1 MPNLI
6 IGSRGSKLALW
17 QSNWVKDRLEEV
29 YEGLVVSIEIVKTTG
44 DKLTEASLSQIG
56 GKGVFT
62 KEIEDALLE
71 HRVDLAV
78 HSLKDLPTTLP
89 DGLHIAAI
97 TEREDVRDALVVS
110 EDLRK
115 YIINSIEDLPRNAR
129 VGTSSLRR
137 ASQLRHAR
145 PDLEILELRGNVDTR
160 LRKLYEGEYDAII
173 LASAGLKR
181 LGFQHAIA
189 SYLSTMEMLT
199 AVGQGAL
206 GIETRVDDQ
215 RVNVLL
221 EVLNHQP
228 TRYAAE
234 AERAVLRSLGG
245 GCAVPIAAHAQFK
258 KNRISQRLVVEAL
271 VADVEG
277 RNMIRRQIA
286 GHAQDAEQLGYKLAQ
301 MLIDAGARDL
311 LPRLGGDQTS
321 GPDKTDDGDSAA
333 APVEPPPAI
342 VESSETEPVTKTENG
357 AAPRSAALSLVKP
370 FEAGQVIETKI
381 GAPSVA
387 PPAPVIVEAS
397 KVELVKATKNGAT
410 PASPVPASP
419 LPALPV
425 PASPLPASPPK
436 ASPLKAAILEILELS
451 GIGSMTKTENGAAHV
466 APPPPIVEVSE
477 IEPEIVAENGDLPPP
492 LHGRRVILTRA
503 VKQSGEMTRSL
514 ETLGAEVV
522 SCPTIEIK
530 APSSWEQL
538 DRALIHLSW
547 YDWLVFTSVNGVEY
561 FLWRMDTLGHGRG
574 ELGFHRICAVGRKT
588 AEKLES
594 ENISVDL
601 TPERFTAE
609 ALVEEFTARFAHQR
623 LYGSRM
629 LLPASRT
636 TRDVIRPAMEKIGV
650 YVEVVEAYRTVTPAA
665 KGENVARLFRGDGA
679 DYIVFTSPST
689 VENLAAIL
697 ETDHLAP
704 HLAKT
709 RVACIGPVTAEAARS
724 HGLTVHIQPEEH
736 TGKAI
741 VAAIV
746 ADCGEKRSTAFV
758 L

>member
-17 QSNWVKDRLEEV
+17 QSNWVKNRLEEV
-29 YEGLVVSIEIVKTTG
+29 YEGLVVSIEVIKTTG
-44 DKLTEASLSQIG
+44 DKLTEASLAQIG

-62 KEIEDALLE
+62 KEIEDALLDN
-71 HRVDLAV
+71 RVDLAV

-89 DGLHIAAI
+89 EGLRLAAI
-97 TEREDVRDALVVS
+97 TEREDVRDALIVG

-115 YIINSIEDLPRNAR
+115 YIINSIEDLPRCAR

-137 ASQLRHAR
+137 ASQLRHTR
-145 PDLEILELRGNVDTR
+145 PDLQIIELRGNVETR
-160 LRKLYEGEYDAII
+160 LRKLYEGDYDAIV

-181 LGFQHAIA
+181 LGFDDCI
-189 SYLSTMEMLT
+189 SVYIPVTEMLP

-206 GIETRVDDQ
+206 AVETRRDDQ
-215 RVNVLL
+215 RVNMLL
-221 EVLNHQP
+221 DVLNHQP
-228 TRYAAE
+228 TRHATE

-245 GCAVPIAAHAQFK
+245 GCAVPIAAFAQFK
-258 KNRISQRLVVEAL
+258 KNKISHKLVVEAL

-277 RNMIRRQIA
+277 RSLIRRQI
-286 GHAQDAEQLGYKLAQ
+286 GGQAEEAEELGSKLAE
-301 MLIDAGARDL
+301 MLIEAGARDL
-311 LPRLGGDQTS
+311 LPRIGGAQTPGS
-321 GPDKTDDGDSAA
+321 VQTGDGQ
-333 APVEPPPAI
+333 
-342 VESSETEPVTKTENG
+342 NGG
-357 AAPRSAALSLVKP
+357 AAPD
-370 FEAGQVIETKI
+370 AGTPQTAVVT
-381 GAPSVA
+381 
-387 PPAPVIVEAS
+387 PPEGGPAN
-397 KVELVKATKNGAT
+397 KN
-410 PASPVPASP
+410 
-419 LPALPV
+419 
-425 PASPLPASPPK
+425 
-436 ASPLKAAILEILELS
+436 
-451 GIGSMTKTENGAAHV
+451 ENGEAAR
-466 APPPPIVEVSE
+466 
-477 IEPEIVAENGDLPPP
+477 P
-492 LHGRRVILTRA
+492 LLGRRVIVTRA

-514 ETLGAEVV
+514 GALGAEVV
-522 SCPTIEIK
+522 PCPTIEIK
-530 APSSWEQL
+530 EPSSWEHL

-561 FLWRMDTLGHGRG
+561 FLGRMDALGHGRA
-574 ELGFHRICAVGRKT
+574 ELETHRICAVGRKT

-594 ENISVDL
+594 ENVVVDL

-609 ALVEEFTARFAHQR
+609 ALADEFTEHFGNRQR
-623 LYGSRM
+623 LYGLRM

-650 YVEVVEAYRTVTPAA
+650 YVEVVEAYQTMTPAA
-665 KGENVARLFRGDGA
+665 KGENVARLLCDAEA

-689 VENLAAIL
+689 VANLAAIL

-704 HLAKT
+704 HLANT

-736 TGKAI
+736 TGQAV

-746 ADCGEKRSTAFV
+746 NDCSEKLSAAVV